1 MYILDLDPLFV
12 ISIILMQVGARYLDF
27 GLTNFQ
33 EKLIKNNFAQ
43 AIILFAIIYIA
54 IRDVIKTALIVA
66 LIYLIIYVLFNEK
79 HKLNIYSKKWLYN
92 EGIIKEYEDLKNKY
106 YDKISK
112 LKNDLY

>member
-54 IRDVIKTALIVA
+54 VRDVIKTALIVT

-79 HKLNIYSKKWLYN
+79 HKLNIFSKKWLYN